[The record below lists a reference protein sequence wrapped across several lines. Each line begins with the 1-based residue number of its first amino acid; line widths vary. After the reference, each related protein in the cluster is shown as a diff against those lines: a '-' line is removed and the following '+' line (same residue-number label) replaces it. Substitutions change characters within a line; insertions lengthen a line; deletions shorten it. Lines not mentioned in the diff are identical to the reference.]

1 MMLSKF
7 VKVNRNF
14 CRKLEK
20 NNPIFFDS
28 SYDYTVNRHRGEN
41 DLRDLIKGFILENS
55 PATILEIGGV
65 DRPILAKSRNY
76 TYFGLDIDDKPK
88 CYDVYDTFLLQ
99 SIEEGLEIKFNLI
112 ISSALLEHVPD
123 NIRSLRVIYDAL
135 SNGGVTMHY
144 IPSKYHF
151 YSLILRLVGP
161 KLQKILIHYLRPEA
175 EAVTGYPA
183 FFHKCSPRQMETL
196 CKDIGFSKIEIIPYY
211 RATDYF
217 AFFVPAFILV
227 AVLENLISY
236 FGLRTF
242 ASGMILVARK

>member
-7 VKVNRNF
+7 VKMNRNF

-20 NNPIFFDS
+20 NNPIFFSS
-28 SYDYTVNRHRGEN
+28 SYAKKLQGQSGNTLRG
-41 DLRDLIKGFILENS
+41 LVKSFILENS
-55 PATILEIGGV
+55 PTTILEVGGV

-76 TYFGLDIDDKPK
+76 SYFGLDIDDKPK
-88 CYDVYDTFLLQ
+88 CYDVYDTFLVQ
-99 SIEEGLEIKFNLI
+99 SIEEELEIKFNLI
-112 ISSALLEHVPD
+112 ISNSLLEHVPD
-123 NIRSLRVIYDAL
+123 NTRSLRVIYDAL

-196 CKDIGFSKIEIIPYY
+196 CKDIGFSKIEITPSY

-217 AFFVPAFILV
+217 YFFVPAFILV